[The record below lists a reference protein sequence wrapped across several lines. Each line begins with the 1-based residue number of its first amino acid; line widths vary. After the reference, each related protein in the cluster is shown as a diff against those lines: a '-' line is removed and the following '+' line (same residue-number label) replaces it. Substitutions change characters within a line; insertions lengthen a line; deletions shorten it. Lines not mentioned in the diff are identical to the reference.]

1 MKVKDALQRL
11 GFTISKQNKP
21 NATDAEAFNKIL
33 WFVNE
38 SIEQNPNR
46 NICFAK
52 LYIWF
57 LFHNIKAYQCID
69 LAQKRVHDVLD
80 LDIEHLY
87 TQLQKELNHVDLV
100 DLVKVSMGDY
110 EVLKSHT
117 QAFDLQTVKDNTN
130 AMITLALKT
139 YSKP

>member
-21 NATDAEAFNKIL
+21 NETDAEAFNKLL

-52 LYIWF
+52 LYIYN
-57 LFHNIKAYQCID
+57 LMHYVKYYQSID
-69 LAQKRVHDVLD
+69 IAQEKLHQVLD
-80 LDIEHLY
+80 LDIESLY
-87 TQLQKELNHVDLV
+87 TELMNELNNTELSELCKQGITD
-100 DLVKVSMGDY
+100 KKI
-110 EVLKSHT
+110 LKRGIET
-117 QAFDLQTVKDNTN
+117 FDLETTKANIN
-130 AMITLALKT
+130 AMITLALKSF
-139 YSKP
+139 SKP

>member
-1 MKVKDALQRL
+1 MKVKEALTRL
-11 GFTISKQNKP
+11 AFTIQKQNKP

-57 LFHNIKAYQCID
+57 FLHNIKAYQSLD
-69 LAQKRVHDVLD
+69 MAQKRVHDVLD
-80 LDIEHLY
+80 MPIDLLY
-87 TQLQKELNHVDLV
+87 EMLALELNTMDLY
-100 DLVKVSMGDY
+100 DLVKKGTMDY
-110 EVLKSHT
+110 RIVKNHKESW
-117 QAFDLQTVKDNTN
+117 DLETVEQNTN

-139 YSKP
+139 YSKV

>member
-1 MKVKDALQRL
+1 MKVKEALTRL
-11 GFTISKQNKP
+11 AFTIQKQNKP

-57 LFHNIKAYQCID
+57 FLHNIKAYQSLD
-69 LAQKRVHDVLD
+69 MAQKRVHDVLD
-80 LDIEHLY
+80 MPIDLLY
-87 TQLQKELNHVDLV
+87 EMLTLELNTMDLY
-100 DLVKVSMGDY
+100 DLVKNGTMDY
-110 EVLKSHT
+110 QIVKNHKESW
-117 QAFDLQTVKDNTN
+117 DLETVEQNTN

-139 YSKP
+139 YSKV

>member
-1 MKVKDALQRL
+1 MKVKYALQRL

-57 LFHNIKAYQCID
+57 LLHNIKAYQCID

-87 TQLQKELNHVDLV
+87 TQLQQELNHVDLV
-100 DLVKVSMGDY
+100 DLVKVSIGDY
-110 EVLKSHT
+110 EILKSHT

-130 AMITLALKT
+130 AMITLALKS

>member
-1 MKVKDALQRL
+1 MKVKEALQRL
-11 GFTISKQNKP
+11 GFTLSKQNKP
-21 NATDAEAFNKIL
+21 NNTDIEAFNKIL

-57 LFHNIKAYQCID
+57 FIHNIKAYQCID
-69 LAQKRVHDVLD
+69 LAQKRIHDVLD

-87 TQLQKELNHVDLV
+87 TQLNDELNHVDLM
-100 DLVKVSMGDY
+100 DLIKVSTGDY

-117 QAFDLQTVKDNTN
+117 QTFDLQTVKDNTN
-130 AMITLALKT
+130 AMITLALKS

>member
-1 MKVKDALQRL
+1 MKVKEALTRL
-11 GFTISKQNKP
+11 AFTIQKQNKP
-21 NATDAEAFNKIL
+21 NATDADAFNKIL

-57 LFHNIKAYQCID
+57 FLHNIKAYQSLD
-69 LAQKRVHDVLD
+69 MAQTRVHDVLD
-80 LDIEHLY
+80 MPIDLLY
-87 TQLQKELNHVDLV
+87 EMLVLELNTMDLY
-100 DLVKVSMGDY
+100 DLVKNGTMDY
-110 EVLKSHT
+110 RIVKNHKESW
-117 QAFDLQTVKDNTN
+117 DLETVQQNTN

-139 YSKP
+139 YSKY